1 MMTGYRDM
9 INQVRRPSDLREVH
23 ARLIGDAT
31 VVDGERRGDFLER
44 AEQLSRLHEI
54 WVESLHL
61 MTAAV
66 QGEHLRDTARRIAML
81 VTSSAQPLDAEMFEA
96 HLDNLVMC
104 LDAPERSPE
113 AVAA

>member
-1 MMTGYRDM
+1 MITGYRDM

-31 VVDGERRGDFLER
+31 VVDDRADFLER

-66 QGEHLRDTARRIAML
+66 QGENLRDTARRIAIL

-113 AVAA
+113 AVAAA